1 VSGVRV
7 ILSRCAALFRR
18 RKLDLELDDELRAH
32 LEMAAE
38 EHRRRGLSPADA
50 RLAALREFG
59 GVTQVRETVRLREGW
74 PLVENLRRDAGYAF
88 RQMQKNPGFT
98 TVIVLTLALGIGAT
112 TAIFTLVYS
121 TLLRSLPYP
130 HADRILAL
138 HDTRLHGASTGG
150 LMGVQ
155 RFFDLQA
162 RNRTFESIG
171 FFFFDQSTL
180 VDANHLPVAVEAAGS
195 DAALWD
201 VLRVRPLLGR
211 TYTAADDQP
220 NAPETAV
227 LSYAGWQKIFGGDP
241 GVIRRQIALDRRPVT
256 IIGVMPPGV
265 AVPEGIDLWHDA
277 QFQAI
282 DWTRR
287 DTGEGTRFINV
298 FGRLRPG
305 VTPAMAQADLHRIG
319 QQLRQ
324 EHPDSDGM
332 WQFSS
337 ETLREN
343 RYGAMRPA
351 LIVLLL
357 ASGLLLLIACINVA
371 NLLLSR
377 ATARQ
382 REVALRR
389 ALGAS
394 AGRIVTQFF
403 TESLL
408 LALLGGGLG
417 VLAAWGLI
425 HGVIAHLPGRLG
437 LPGTVEM
444 HWPVVAF
451 AFAVATL
458 TGIAFGI
465 APAREGRRVELHTT
479 LKQGEARIGGSGHSL
494 RNALVAIQVGLSLML
509 IVGASLLA
517 ESLWHLLKNPLGFRP
532 DHLLTFSVALPW
544 DTKEPQLRN
553 FFDTL
558 QQRLET
564 MPGVTAV
571 GQMDAL
577 PTVDWHLRSNFD
589 ADWLPR
595 IANQPAINA
604 EDRNIGGNFLGAMG
618 VPLLAGRTFTDADS
632 RLKQIPIL
640 VNEALVRAYLPGGNP
655 LGRHLIVGGT
665 PHEIVGVLEDIRG
678 TAGAIAAP
686 PGPEVYWPADGD
698 EGVTHRSFM
707 VRSRMAP
714 DALVPMVRDTVHGVD
729 PSLAIGNV
737 ATMDSLLNKAVA
749 QPRLNMAVVAA
760 FALIALV
767 LACVG
772 VYGVVAFF
780 VAQRT
785 QEIGVRMALGASR
798 QEIGLLFVRRALTTA
813 ALGLAGGTAATLAL
827 TRLIASQLYGVQADD
842 PLVYA
847 ASVLA
852 LLVPVVLATLQPA
865 WRAASVNP
873 VEALRSE

>member
-1 VSGVRV
+1 MSGLRM
-7 ILSRCAALFRR
+7 ILSRCASPFQR
-18 RKLDLELDDELRAH
+18 RKLDRELDDELRAH
-32 LEMAAE
+32 LEMAEEENRERGMNAE
-38 EHRRRGLSPADA
+38 EA

-59 GVTQVRETVRLREGW
+59 GVTQVRETVREREGVAW
-74 PLVENLRRDAGYAF
+74 VENLRRDVLYAG
-88 RQMQKNPGFT
+88 RQMRRAPGFT
-98 TVIVLTLALGIGAT
+98 TVVVLTLALGIGAT

-121 TLLRSLPYP
+121 TLLRPLPYP
-130 HADRILAL
+130 QADRILAL
-138 HDTRLHGASTGG
+138 HDARLHGASTGG

-155 RFFDLQA
+155 RLFDVKA
-162 RNRTFESIG
+162 RNQSFESVG
-171 FFFFDQSTL
+171 FFFFDQTTL
-180 VDANHLPVAVEAAGS
+180 VAGHQLPVAVRAAGT

-211 TYTAADDQP
+211 TYTATDDQP

-227 LSYAGWQKIFGGDP
+227 LSYEGWQKIFGGDP
-241 GVIRRQIALDRRPVT
+241 GVILRRIALDHRPVT
-256 IIGVMPPGV
+256 IIGVMPEGVELPG
-265 AVPEGIDLWHDA
+265 GIDLWHDA
-277 QFQAI
+277 QFQAT

-319 QQLRQ
+319 EQLRQ
-324 EHPDSDGM
+324 EHPSSDGM

-357 ASGLLLLIACINVA
+357 ASALLLVIACINVA

-394 AGRIVTQFF
+394 AGRIVAQFF
-403 TESLL
+403 TESTL

-417 VLAAWGLI
+417 VLAAWMLV
-425 HGVIAHLPGRLG
+425 HSVVAHLPGRLG
-437 LPGTVEM
+437 VPGTVEM
-444 HWPVVAF
+444 QWPVVAF
-451 AFAVATL
+451 AFAVAAV

-465 APAREGRRVELHTT
+465 APAREGRRVELNTA
-479 LKQGEARIGGSGHSL
+479 LKQGEARLGGSGHSL
-494 RNALVAIQVGLSLML
+494 RNGLIAVQVGLSLML
-509 IVGASLLA
+509 VVGASLLT
-517 ESLWHLLKNPLGFRP
+517 ESLWHLLKNPLGFQP

-544 DTKEPQLRN
+544 DTKEPQVRN

-558 QQRLET
+558 QRRLET
-564 MPGVTAV
+564 LPGVSAV

-595 IANQPAINA
+595 VANQPAINA
-604 EDRNIGGNFLGAMG
+604 EDRNIGGDFLGAMG
-618 VPLLAGRTFTDADS
+618 VPLMAGRTFTDADS
-632 RLKQIPIL
+632 RMKPIPVV
-640 VNEALVRAYLPGGNP
+640 VNEALVRAYLPEGNP

-665 PHEIVGVLEDIRG
+665 PHEIVGVLADIRG
-678 TAGAIAAP
+678 TAGAIAAS

-698 EGVTHRSFM
+698 EGVVHRSFAL
-707 VRSRMAP
+707 RTRMSP
-714 DALVPMVRDTVHGVD
+714 DALIPVVRAAVHAID

-737 ATMDSLLNKAVA
+737 ATMDELMDKAVA

-785 QEIGVRMALGASR
+785 QEIGVRMTLGASR
-798 QEIGLLFVRRALTTA
+798 KEIALLFVRQALTTA
-813 ALGLAGGTAATLAL
+813 AVGLAGGTAAALAL

-842 PLVYA
+842 LLVYVG
-847 ASVLA
+847 SILA
-852 LLVPVVLATLQPA
+852 LLVPILAATLQPA

-873 VEALRSE
+873 VEALRTE

>member
-1 VSGVRV
+1 MSGLRM
-7 ILSRCAALFRR
+7 ILSRCGGLFRR
-18 RKLDLELDDELRAH
+18 GKLDRELDDELRAH
-32 LEMAAE
+32 LEMAASE
-38 EHRRRGLSPADA
+38 YERRGLSGEEA
-50 RLAALREFG
+50 RQAALREFG
-59 GVTQVRETVRLREGW
+59 GVTQVRETVREREGW
-74 PLVENLRRDAGYAF
+74 PLIENLRRDVLYAL
-88 RQMQKNPGFT
+88 RQMRKNSGFT
-98 TVIVLTLALGIGAT
+98 TVVVLTLALGIGAT

-121 TLLRSLPYP
+121 TLLRALPYP
-130 HADRILAL
+130 QADRILAL
-138 HDTRLHGASTGG
+138 HDVRLHGASTGG

-155 RFFDLQA
+155 RLFDLKA
-162 RNRTFESIG
+162 RNRSFDSIG
-171 FFFFDQSTL
+171 FFFFDRATL
-180 VDANHLPVAVEAAGS
+180 VAGNHLPVSVEAAGT
-195 DAALWD
+195 DPGLWD
-201 VLRVRPLLGR
+201 VLGVRPLLGR
-211 TYTAADDQP
+211 SYTAADDQP

-227 LSYAGWQKIFGGDP
+227 LSYEGWQKIFGGDP
-241 GVIRRQIALDRRPVT
+241 GVIRRRIALDQRPVT

-265 AVPEGIDLWHDA
+265 ELPGGIDLWHDA
-277 QFQAI
+277 QFQAA

-298 FGRLRPG
+298 FGRLRSG
-305 VTPAMAQADLHRIG
+305 VTPSMAQADLHRIG
-319 QQLRQ
+319 EQLRQ
-324 EHPDSDGM
+324 EHTSSDGM

-357 ASGLLLLIACINVA
+357 ASGLLLVIACINVA

-394 AGRIVTQFF
+394 PGRIVAQFF
-403 TESLL
+403 TESTL

-417 VLAAWGLI
+417 VLAAWTLI
-425 HGVIAHLPGRLG
+425 HTVVAHLPGRLG
-437 LPGTVEM
+437 VPGTVEM
-444 HWPVVAF
+444 QWPVVAF
-451 AFAVATL
+451 AFAVAAL

-465 APAREGRRVELHTT
+465 APAREGRRVELNMA
-479 LKQGEARIGGSGHSL
+479 LKQGETRLGGSGHSL
-494 RNALVAIQVGLSLML
+494 RNVLIAVQVGLSLML
-509 IVGASLLA
+509 VVGASLLT
-517 ESLWHLLKNPLGFRP
+517 ESLWHLLKNPLGFQP

-544 DTKEPQLRN
+544 DTKEPQVRN

-558 QQRLET
+558 QQRLKT
-564 MPGVTAV
+564 LPGVTAV

-604 EDRNIGGNFLGAMG
+604 EDRNIGGDFLGAMG
-618 VPLLAGRTFTDADS
+618 VPLMAGRTFTDADS
-632 RLKQIPIL
+632 RMKQIPIL
-640 VNEALVRAYLPGGNP
+640 VNEALVRAYLPRGNP
-655 LGRHLIVGGT
+655 LGRHLIIGGV
-665 PHEIVGVLEDIRG
+665 PHEIVGVLADIRG

-698 EGVTHRSFM
+698 AGVVHRSFAL
-707 VRSRMAP
+707 RTRMSP
-714 DALVPMVRDTVHGVD
+714 EALIPMVRDTVHGVD
-729 PSLAIGNV
+729 PTLAIGNV
-737 ATMDSLLNKAVA
+737 ATMDELMNKAVA

-760 FALIALV
+760 FALIALL

-772 VYGVVAFF
+772 VFGVVAFF

-785 QEIGVRMALGASR
+785 QEIGVRMTLGASR
-798 QEIGLLFVRRALTTA
+798 LEIALLFVRRALTTA
-813 ALGLAGGTAATLAL
+813 LIGLAGGTAAALAL
-827 TRLIASQLYGVQADD
+827 TRLIASQLYGVTAYD

-847 ASVLA
+847 GSIGV
-852 LLVPVVLATLQPA
+852 LLVPVLLATLQPA

-873 VEALRSE
+873 MEALRAE